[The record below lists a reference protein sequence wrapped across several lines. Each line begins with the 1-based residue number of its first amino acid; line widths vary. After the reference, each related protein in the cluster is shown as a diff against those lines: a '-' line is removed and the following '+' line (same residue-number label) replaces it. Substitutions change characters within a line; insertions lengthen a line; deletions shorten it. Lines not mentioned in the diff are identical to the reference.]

1 MCTIV
6 NAHRCCV
13 ASPYYEAWMFYVSW
27 LCFPTLFLLGPEG
40 AGHLSPAGSLI
51 GHTFADL
58 LSKNLWGIWSLLLRE
73 AVRNHHRKLWKEEQL
88 RDAQGL
94 SDFDI
99 PKERR
104 PDIHDAVNTFL
115 ANQMGGRAIP
125 PATCTLNPKP

>member
-1 MCTIV
+1 MGTSV
-6 NAHRCCV
+6 
-13 ASPYYEAWMFYVSW
+13 SPWE
-27 LCFPTLFLLGPEG
+27 
-40 AGHLSPAGSLI
+40 
-51 GHTFADL
+51 
-58 LSKNLWGIWSLLLRE
+58 
-73 AVRNHHRKLWKEEQL
+73 EEQL

>member
-1 MCTIV
+1 VCTIV

-73 AVRNHHRKLWKEEQL
+73 AVRNHHRKLWKEAGAYTRSRQ
-88 RDAQGL
+88 
-94 SDFDI
+94 SS
-99 PKERR
+99 
-104 PDIHDAVNTFL
+104 T
-115 ANQMGGRAIP
+115 
-125 PATCTLNPKP
+125 